1 VLAAAGRPRDAIATW
16 ERGLTVAPDDAL
28 RNELAWLLAT
38 HPDAAVRDGRRAL
51 ELAEKIVLRDSTRFG
66 RAATLAAARAESG
79 DFDGA
84 AREIEAVLP
93 HAPPARAPGLQAILA
108 DLKARRPLRVEPVF
122 P

>member
-1 VLAAAGRPRDAIATW
+1 M
-16 ERGLTVAPDDAL
+16 
-28 RNELAWLLAT
+28 
-38 HPDAAVRDGRRAL
+38 
-51 ELAEKIVLRDSTRFG
+51 LRDSTRFG

-93 HAPPARAPGLQAILA
+93 DAPPGRAPGLQIILG
-108 DLKARRPLRVEPVF
+108 DLKQRRPVRVEPVF